1 MTQRIFIRVSE
12 IPSAYGI
19 GKDSIYR
26 AINAGRLDLHKWGR
40 ASLIR
45 CTDLEDLIT
54 GGGNYQENSGG
65 HDGGQAG
72 VSAIPA
78 E

>member
-19 GKDSIYR
+19 SKDSIYR
-26 AINAGRLDLHKWGR
+26 AINAGRLELHKWGR

-45 CTDLEDLIT
+45 CADLENLIT

-65 HDGGQAG
+65 HDGGQDKRVA
-72 VSAIPA
+72 VPA

>member
-12 IPSAYGI
+12 IPKAYGI

-26 AINAGRLDLHKWGR
+26 AIKSGRLELHKWGR

-45 CTDLEDLIT
+45 CADLEDLIT
-54 GGGNYQENSGG
+54 GRGNYQENSGG
-65 HDGGQAG
+65 HDGGQAN
-72 VSAIPA
+72 VSTIPA